1 QLTRFNNY
9 LNAFDPTKSVFEL
22 TKRLENIERL
32 WDEFGDC
39 QSRIELLDETEL
51 NSDQRSLF
59 EKDFYENVSQAQEY
73 ISTAQASTT
82 TETNKPVVSSFNDL
96 NVLNNIKLPTLKL
109 TEFNGAYTEFTQF
122 IDSFN
127 ALVHNNS
134 SLSNVQK
141 FFYLKSCL
149 KNEPLQVISS
159 LEVTDGNYQI
169 ALDLL
174 KERYENKRVIIN
186 NHLKQIFD
194 LPALYKENAV
204 ALRKLLDNFIK
215 HTRALKNLGEQ
226 TDTWNSILIYL
237 LSNKLDAVTKKAWEV
252 SIASNTLPSI
262 EDFTKF
268 LAQRCQVLETL
279 NPINQQN
286 SANPNVKYST
296 SRTSNVKES
305 KPNTNTQTNNE
316 NSTVTMC
323 SANSSITP
331 TFDTVLLSTAVV
343 YIYNNNNEPI
353 KCRALL
359 DSASMSNFITRS
371 LFEKLGLR
379 GNNTNIPIF
388 GINNSMSRSSTRTNA
403 KIQSLHHSY
412 NTVLPFFVLD
422 NISGKIPANTIAISK
437 INVPNNIQLAD
448 NEFNKSQHIDLLIG
462 AQVYYDLLCVG
473 QIKTGKNQPIFQ
485 KSKLGWL
492 VSGPVALNQTISPQT
507 CLLSTN
513 DVQNQLERFWQ
524 IEETGYKPKFL
535 TREEQICEQHFE
547 QNCKRDENG
556 RFTVVLPVKK
566 EYTQIGDTKEIAI
579 KRLISMENKFKNN
592 ENLRKC
598 YTEFMHEYIDMNHM
612 TKINPTEIET
622 TNVTYYL
629 PHHAV
634 EKSSSVTTKLRVVF
648 NASQLS
654 TSGKSLNDMLLVGPN
669 IQDDLI
675 SIITRFR
682 THNFVIKADIAKM
695 YRQINIDENQR
706 DLQRIVWRNHPDEVI
721 DHYRLNTV
729 TYGTA
734 SASFLATRCLKQI
747 SIDMKDS
754 HPIASK
760 VILNDFYMD
769 DLITGS
775 KNLESV
781 KQLKNDIQNI
791 LQEYGFELRH
801 DSTIVLS
808 WIAAEPSTWKTFVCN
823 RVAQI
828 QELTSKNMWY
838 HISST
843 DNPAD
848 IISRGCTPQ
857 QLIKSNLWKY
867 GPAWLKND
875 ETNWPISAVTY
886 IPDIPEDRNEILAHV
901 STLLIDYDII
911 NKFSCYTKL
920 RRVTAYVLRFLN
932 NVRSK
937 QSERVIGSLTFKEIN
952 KATNVLVKIIESVLN
967 SRPLCP
973 LTSDPNDFEPL
984 TPGHFIIGT
993 ALTSLPQ
1000 EDVSSI
1006 APYRLSDFQRHQLI
1020 IQHFW
1025 KRWSRE
1031 YINTLQQRTKWQH
1044 HKANSLK
1051 PGLLVIVK
1059 EDNTPP
1065 LSWLMGRI
1073 VKTYP
1078 GRDGVVRVAD
1088 IQTKNGVINRS
1099 FSKICVLPIDT
1110 V

>member
-1 QLTRFNNY
+1 MNLMLVVNGVPKILSRFPPILY
-9 LNAFDPTKSVFEL
+9 CKSGPGVDTGFA
-22 TKRLENIERL
+22 KRL
-32 WDEFGDC
+32 
-39 QSRIELLDETEL
+39 
-51 NSDQRSLF
+51 
-59 EKDFYENVSQAQEY
+59 FY
-73 ISTAQASTT
+73 
-82 TETNKPVVSSFNDL
+82 D
-96 NVLNNIKLPTLKL
+96 
-109 TEFNGAYTEFTQF
+109 
-122 IDSFN
+122 
-127 ALVHNNS
+127 
-134 SLSNVQK
+134 
-141 FFYLKSCL
+141 
-149 KNEPLQVISS
+149 VIHFS
-159 LEVTDGNYQI
+159 I
-169 ALDLL
+169 
-174 KERYENKRVIIN
+174 
-186 NHLKQIFD
+186 H
-194 LPALYKENAV
+194 V
-204 ALRKLLDNFIK
+204 ALPSNGLVSKIFSVGSADTTDIQIHKFNTNRS
-215 HTRALKNLGEQ
+215 TRAAE
-226 TDTWNSILIYL
+226 
-237 LSNKLDAVTKKAWEV
+237 
-252 SIASNTLPSI
+252 
-262 EDFTKF
+262 
-268 LAQRCQVLETL
+268 
-279 NPINQQN
+279 
-286 SANPNVKYST
+286 
-296 SRTSNVKES
+296 
-305 KPNTNTQTNNE
+305 
-316 NSTVTMC
+316 
-323 SANSSITP
+323 
-331 TFDTVLLSTAVV
+331 
-343 YIYNNNNEPI
+343 
-353 KCRALL
+353 
-359 DSASMSNFITRS
+359 
-371 LFEKLGLR
+371 EK
-379 GNNTNIPIF
+379 
-388 GINNSMSRSSTRTNA
+388 
-403 KIQSLHHSY
+403 
-412 NTVLPFFVLD
+412 D

-556 RFTVVLPVKK
+556 RFTVALPVKK

-754 HPIASK
+754 QPIASK

-775 KNLESV
+775 RNLESV

-791 LQEYGFELRH
+791 LQEYGFELRQWM
-801 DSTIVLS
+801 SNEQSIVDRES
-808 WIAAEPSTWKTFVCN
+808 N
-823 RVAQI
+823 
-828 QELTSKNMWY
+828 TSLPHY
-838 HISST
+838 HITEDKTVKTLGVLWNSET
-843 DNPAD
+843 DCLEYSVQA
-848 IISRGCTPQ
+848 
-857 QLIKSNLWKY
+857 
-867 GPAWLKND
+867 
-875 ETNWPISAVTY
+875 
-886 IPDIPEDRNEILAHV
+886 
-901 STLLIDYDII
+901 
-911 NKFSCYTKL
+911 FSQ
-920 RRVTAYVLRFLN
+920 A
-932 NVRSK
+932 
-937 QSERVIGSLTFKEIN
+937 ER
-952 KATNVLVKIIESVLN
+952 IESVLN